1 MKKLITL
8 FVLASVRMLSQNY
21 PISEIPENLKKD
33 ANVIIRNHDS
43 QIIIN
48 SVDDV
53 ETHFVNALTI
63 MNKAGEKYS
72 FVKIPYDKTNK
83 VSNIKVKVFDA
94 FGKLYKT
101 YSKSDL
107 KDSSYNESFVLYS
120 DNRVLSLKILSTS
133 YPYTIE
139 LIYDEDSSDTVFL
152 NSLMTFYDFNVS
164 IQRSVIHYNNKSG
177 INLRRKIKES
187 SYGKLNFQGS
197 DNDFTISFENSP
209 AIVEEK
215 YSPDP
220 VTLMPKADFA
230 LDNFTLKGKKGDF
243 TSWKNYGK
251 WLHDEILDPVS
262 QITPEIQ
269 QEVNSLQLA
278 GSTEEKVKTI
288 YQYMQNKTR
297 YVAIA
302 LGIGGWQPMVAD
314 DVRKKGYGDCKA
326 LSNYMRVLLKAAGI
340 ESYYCEIY
348 MNDTPMLFD
357 KDFPKMGGNHIVL
370 FVPTENGKNIWLEST
385 SQKIAFNHLGYET
398 LDRNV
403 IMIKN
408 DKAEIVDT
416 PKSLAE
422 NNKEILRIKANISED
437 NNLDVTSNF
446 SYSGGLYDMSMSLL
460 SLTPVEQK
468 DALKHRYDNLQ
479 LSNIDIQ
486 NIINDRDN
494 ANLNFDLNFK
504 ASNYSKSLGSDMYF
518 RAIPFIDSDF
528 YLEDS
533 DRKMPIEIPFGFTDD
548 YEIEFTIPDN
558 YKFAEN
564 PVPTKIDSEFGSFSM
579 EFIPQDKK
587 LLVRRKFMLKKG
599 IFSADKISDYI
610 NFRKKTNKIDHTK
623 ILITKL

>member
-1 MKKLITL
+1 MSIQT
-8 FVLASVRMLSQNY
+8 FSQNY
-21 PISEIPENLKKD
+21 AVSEIPEELKKD
-33 ANVIIRNHDS
+33 ANMIIRNYDS
-43 QIIIN
+43 QIVIN

-53 ETHFVNALTI
+53 ETHFTKAVTI

-94 FGKLYKT
+94 FGKLFKT

-107 KDSSYNESFVLYS
+107 ADSSYNESFVLYS
-120 DNRVLSLKILSTS
+120 DNRVLSLKILSAN
-133 YPYTIE
+133 YPYTVE
-139 LIYDEDSSDTVFL
+139 LTYDEDSSDTVFL

-164 IQRSVIHYNNKSG
+164 IQHSGIHYNNKSG
-177 INLRRKIKES
+177 INLRRKLKES
-187 SYGKLNFQGS
+187 GYAKLNLQGS
-197 DNDFTISFENSP
+197 NNDFTVSLDNSP

-220 VTLMPKADFA
+220 STLMPKADFA
-230 LDNFTLKGKKGDF
+230 LDSFTLKGKKGDF
-243 TSWKNYGK
+243 TSWQNYGK
-251 WLHDEILDPVS
+251 WLHDEILSPVS

-269 QEVNSLQLA
+269 QEVNALKLS

-302 LGIGGWQPMVAD
+302 LGIGGWQPMIAD

-348 MNDTPMLFD
+348 MNDTPMGFD

-398 LDRNV
+398 MDRNV

-422 NNKEILRIKANISED
+422 NNKEILRIKANISAD

-446 SYSGGLYDMSMSLL
+446 SYSGGLYDMSMPLL

-479 LSNIDIQ
+479 FSSIDLQ
-486 NIINDRDN
+486 NLNNDRN
-494 ANLNFDLNFK
+494 NGQINFDLNFK
-504 ASNYSKSLGSDMYF
+504 ASNYSKSLGSDIYF
-518 RAIPFIDSDF
+518 RAIPFLNSDF
-528 YLEDS
+528 YLENS
-533 DRKMPIEIPFGFTDD
+533 DRKLPIEIPFGFTDD
-548 YEIEFTIPDN
+548 YEIEYTIPES
-558 YKFAEN
+558 YKFSETIA
-564 PVPTKIDSEFGSFSM
+564 PVKIDSEFGSFSM

-599 IFSADKISDYI
+599 IFAADKITDYI
-610 NFRKKTNKIDHTK
+610 NFRKQTNKIDHTK